1 MEEIKTTVKKWGN
14 SFGIVIPKEIVNRE
28 GLKEDA
34 EVLITIKSKRYTTV
48 EDIFGVLKRKS
59 KKTTQEIMDEID
71 NELWLED
78 IWDISLIVVQL

>member
-71 NELWLED
+71 KELWLED
-78 IWDISLIVVQL
+78 I

>member
-78 IWDISLIVVQL
+78 I